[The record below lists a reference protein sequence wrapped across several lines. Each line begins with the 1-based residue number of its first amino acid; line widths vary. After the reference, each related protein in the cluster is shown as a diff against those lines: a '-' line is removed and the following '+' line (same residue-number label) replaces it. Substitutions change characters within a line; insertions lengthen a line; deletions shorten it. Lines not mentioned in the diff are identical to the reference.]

1 MKFLLDEDVPV
12 KLLKALNA
20 AGHDATRVVLSS
32 PDPVIAAQARDEG
45 RILVTLDK
53 DFTNKSLYP
62 PSRFTIVHIRIHPPY
77 AEEIIEAF
85 LRVLATLPPE
95 PFTGLLLLDRA
106 GSLRVSE

>member
-1 MKFLLDEDVPV
+1 MKFLLDEDVPL
-12 KLLKALNA
+12 KLLKVLNA
-20 AGHDATRVVLSS
+20 AGHDARRVVPST
-32 PDPVIAAQARDEG
+32 PDPVAAAQASEEG

-85 LRVLATLPPE
+85 LRVLATLPSE
-95 PFTGLLLLDRA
+95 PFRGLLLLDRT
-106 GSLRVSE
+106 GSLLVSE

>member
-1 MKFLLDEDVPV
+1 MKFLLDEDVPL
-12 KLLKALNA
+12 KLLTVLVR
-20 AGHDATRVVLSS
+20 AGHDARRVVPST
-32 PDPVIAAQARDEG
+32 PDPVIAAQACDEG

-62 PSRFTIVHIRIHPPY
+62 PARFSIVHIRIHPPY

-85 LRVLATLPPE
+85 LRAVAQFPPA
-95 PFTGLLLLDRA
+95 PSTGLWLLDRA